1 MKDYQKFIFIIAVSL
16 LGWTLIIKTNQI
28 KDLEEELV
36 DKTIEASE
44 MKDLYRL
51 QIDLIDKM
59 IDKLERVDENGK

>member
-36 DKTIEASE
+36 DKTIEVSE